1 MDIRIHSS
9 SVLLTTNV
17 LYSAIQARF
26 QSNPTVLVR
35 TVGNGEKQSWQREWT
50 EEECYRF
57 AQSVNVSFITL
68 LENGVFPL
76 GSRHLIQHH
85 DACNAQNPPLPL
97 ILSLSQLHP
106 SVLPAVSSNT

>member
-35 TVGNGEKQSWQREWT
+35 TVGMGRNNHGR
-50 EEECYRF
+50 
-57 AQSVNVSFITL
+57 
-68 LENGVFPL
+68 ENGQRR
-76 GSRHLIQHH
+76 S
-85 DACNAQNPPLPL
+85 ATA
-97 ILSLSQLHP
+97 LHR
-106 SVLPAVSSNT
+106 A